1 MANEKNTKGIFK
13 KRDLQHWLTALDR
26 KFIALATNEHVLNSA
41 GLTLNAI
48 AYSRLLLKRRT
59 P

>member
-1 MANEKNTKGIFK
+1 MGNKKSTKDSLK
-13 KRDLQHWLTALDR
+13 RRDLQHWLTVIDK

-48 AYSRLLLKRRT
+48 AYSRLLLKRRA

>member
-1 MANEKNTKGIFK
+1 MRNQKKTKDGLKN
-13 KRDLQHWLTALDR
+13 RDLQHWLTAIDK

-48 AYSRLLLKRRT
+48 SYSRLLLKRRT

>member
-1 MANEKNTKGIFK
+1 MRNQK
-13 KRDLQHWLTALDR
+13 KTTDGLKRRDLQHWLTAIDK
-26 KFIALATNEHVLNSA
+26 KFIALATNEHILNSA
-41 GLTLNAI
+41 GITLNAI

>member
-1 MANEKNTKGIFK
+1 MGNKKSTKDSLK
-13 KRDLQHWLTALDR
+13 RRDLQHWLTALD
-26 KFIALATNEHVLNSA
+26 KKVIALATNEHVLNSA